1 MELEETAQI
10 LRHATARSLVI
21 LDELGRGTAT
31 FDGMAIAHAVMSH
44 LLRQTGCCTLFATHY
59 HALTRPF
66 EVRNSLVALYHMAC
80 VVDEATRN
88 VTFLYKFEP
97 GASSKSHGV
106 NVARLAGLP
115 ERILSQAEQKSEEFE
130 ESLEEKLLL
139 QAAKRLLQSDDSS
152 TASEVWREGSSHEKP
167 AGV

>member
-1 MELEETAQI
+1 MLWR
-10 LRHATARSLVI
+10 LP
-21 LDELGRGTAT
+21 
-31 FDGMAIAHAVMSH
+31 
-44 LLRQTGCCTLFATHY
+44 QTVNSSPRCRHY

-115 ERILSQAEQKSEEFE
+115 EGILSQVCGQSAADAGMLAYQRSIPHFLS
-130 ESLEEKLLL
+130 SLSPFSL
-139 QAAKRLLQSDDSS
+139 
-152 TASEVWREGSSHEKP
+152 
-167 AGV
+167 